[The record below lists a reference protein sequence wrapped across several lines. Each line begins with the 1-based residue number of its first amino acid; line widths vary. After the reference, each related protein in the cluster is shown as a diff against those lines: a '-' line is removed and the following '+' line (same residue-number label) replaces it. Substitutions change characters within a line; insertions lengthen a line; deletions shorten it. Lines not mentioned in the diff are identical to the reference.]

1 MPIRPRSAGLVA
13 ALGAAAA
20 LLLTGCG
27 SGAAPAAQQP
37 AGAAAKI
44 PVVTTTNVY
53 GSIASAVGGDRVAVT
68 SLLNDPSADPHNF
81 EATPADATKVAD
93 ARILVMNGGGYDDF
107 ATKLAQAGGGD
118 RKVVDVVELSGLK
131 TAGDAEFNEH
141 VWYSLPTVTKLAE
154 TLATDFTAADP
165 AGASTYQAGATAFVE
180 KVKGLQQRV
189 DAIKAKDAG
198 QRVAVTEP
206 VPLYLVEAA
215 GLVNATPPEYSEAV
229 EEDTDPPA
237 AVLQQT
243 LDLFK
248 GTPVRALLLNT
259 QTQTPTTDQVKQA
272 AQTAGV
278 PVVDVSET
286 LPDGQTDYVSWMSS
300 QIDALAAAVNR

>member
-1 MPIRPRSAGLVA
+1 MSIRTRSAGAVA

-27 SGAAPAAQQP
+27 SGAAPAAP
-37 AGAAAKI
+37 TTADATKL

-53 GSIASAVGGDRVAVT
+53 GSIAAAVGGDRVAVT
-68 SLLNDPSADPHNF
+68 SLVNDPSADPHSF

-93 ARILVMNGGGYDDF
+93 ARIVVMNGGGYDDF
-107 ATKLAQAGGGD
+107 ATKLAEAAGGE
-118 RKVVDVVELSGLK
+118 RKVIDVAQLSGLK
-131 TAGDAEFNEH
+131 PAGDAEFNEH

-154 TLATDFTAADP
+154 TLATDLAAADP
-165 AGASTYQAGATAFVE
+165 AGASTYQAGAAAFVA
-180 KVKGLQQRV
+180 KVAGLQQRI

-198 QRVAVTEP
+198 QRVAITEP

-215 GLVNATPPEYSEAV
+215 GLVNATPEAYSEAI

-248 GTPVRALLLNT
+248 GTPVRALILNT

-272 AQTAGV
+272 AQTGGV
-278 PVVDVSET
+278 PIVDVSET
-286 LPDGQTDYVSWMSS
+286 LPEGQTDYITWMGG
-300 QIDALAAAVNR
+300 QIDALAAALNR

>member
-1 MPIRPRSAGLVA
+1 MSIRTRSAGAVA
-13 ALGAAAA
+13 ALSAAAA

-27 SGAAPAAQQP
+27 SGAAPAARP
-37 AGAAAKI
+37 APDAAKL

-53 GSIASAVGGDRVAVT
+53 GSIAAAVGGDRVAVT
-68 SLLNDPSADPHNF
+68 SLVNDPSADPHAF

-93 ARILVMNGGGYDDF
+93 ARIVVMNGGGYDDF
-107 ATKLAQAGGGD
+107 ATKLAEAAGGE
-118 RKVVDVVELSGLK
+118 RKVIDVAQLSGLEP
-131 TAGDAEFNEH
+131 AGDAEFNEH

-154 TLATDFTAADP
+154 TLAADLAAADP
-165 AGASTYQAGATAFVE
+165 AGASTYQAGAAAFVE

-189 DAIKAKDAG
+189 DAIKAKNAG

-215 GLVNATPPEYSEAV
+215 GLVNATPEEYSEAI
-229 EEDTDPPA
+229 EEDADPPA
-237 AVLQQT
+237 AVLQET

-248 GTPVRALLLNT
+248 GTPVRALVLNT

-272 AQTAGV
+272 AQTSGV

-286 LPDGQTDYVSWMSS
+286 LPEGQPDYITWMGG
-300 QIDALAAAVNR
+300 QIDALAAALNR

>member
-1 MPIRPRSAGLVA
+1 MSIRTRSAGTVA

-20 LLLTGCG
+20 LLLAGCG
-27 SGAAPAAQQP
+27 SGATPAAQP
-37 AGAAAKI
+37 TPDATKL

-53 GSIASAVGGDRVAVT
+53 GSIAAAVGGDRVAVT
-68 SLLNDPSADPHNF
+68 SLVNDPSADPHSF

-93 ARILVMNGGGYDDF
+93 ARIVVMNGGGYDDF
-107 ATKLAQAGGGD
+107 ATKLAESAGGE
-118 RKVVDVVELSGLK
+118 RKIIDVAQLSGLK
-131 TAGDAEFNEH
+131 PAGDAEFNEH

-154 TLATDFTAADP
+154 TLATDLAAADP
-165 AGASTYQAGATAFVE
+165 AGASTYQADAAAFVE

-198 QRVAVTEP
+198 QRVAITEP

-215 GLVNATPPEYSEAV
+215 GLVNATPEEYSEAI

-248 GTPVRALLLNT
+248 GAPVRALILND

-272 AQTAGV
+272 AQTSGV

-286 LPDGQTDYVSWMSS
+286 LPTGQTDYITWMGG
-300 QIDALAAAVNR
+300 QIDALAAALNR